1 VSKFVEKSRKDSDY
15 NDDYAFKPNRY
26 ERKKQDKQKNLS
38 KRYKHYDVY
47 DSDYAD
53 SYSERPNKRR

>member
-1 VSKFVEKSRKDSDY
+1 MSKFVEKFRKDSDY

-47 DSDYAD
+47 DSDFSE
-53 SYSERPNKRR
+53 SYGERPNKRR